1 MYFGKK
7 HIEVGAS
14 SFGRTIIFRDEN
26 GERKIFVGLS
36 FEEAKEIAEQLR
48 G

>member
-1 MYFGKK
+1 MYFGER
-7 HIEVGAS
+7 HIEIGKS

-36 FEEAKEIAEQLR
+36 FEEAAKVAKELM
-48 G
+48 